1 MPETACVLGFD
12 YGTRRIG
19 VAVGDTLTRTAR
31 PLTTLSGHGGNPD
44 WKALQEL
51 LEEWRPHTLLVGL
64 PLQMDGTPQPMTR
77 AARRFANRLRERF
90 GLPVEHVDERLSSRE
105 AEQIL
110 DETIGPGRYDKGA
123 IDQLAAQL
131 ILQSWLDGIHEQS
144 S

>member
-1 MPETACVLGFD
+1 MLGFD

-31 PLTTLSGHGGNPD
+31 PLTTLDASNGTPD
-44 WKALQEL
+44 WRALHRL
-51 LEEWRPHTLLVGL
+51 LEEWRPAILLVGL
-64 PLQMDGTPQPMTR
+64 PLHIDGNTQPMTG

-90 GLPVEHVDERLSSRE
+90 RLPVEQVDERLSSHE

-110 DETIGPGRYDKGA
+110 DETVGPGRYDKGM
-123 IDQLAAQL
+123 IDRLAAQL
-131 ILQSWLDGIHEQS
+131 ILQSWLDRTHERS

>member
-1 MPETACVLGFD
+1 MLENGCVLGFD

-31 PLTTLSGHGGNPD
+31 PLTTIASRNGRPD
-44 WKALQEL
+44 WEAVQKV

-64 PLQMDGTPQPMTR
+64 PLHMDGAPQPMTS

-90 GLPVEHVDERLSSRE
+90 RLPVEHVDERLSSRE

-110 DETIGPGRYDKGA
+110 DETVGRGRYDRET

-144 S
+144 R

>member
-1 MPETACVLGFD
+1 MPESGCVLGFD

-31 PLTTLSGHGGNPD
+31 PLTTIASRNGRPD
-44 WKALQEL
+44 WEAMRKV
-51 LEEWRPHTLLVGL
+51 LEEWRPHTLLVGV
-64 PLQMDGTPQPMTR
+64 PLHMDGAPQPMTG

-90 GLPVEHVDERLSSRE
+90 RLPVEHVDERLSSRE

-110 DETIGPGRYDKGA
+110 DETVGRGRYDRET
-123 IDQLAAQL
+123 IDRLAAQL

-144 S
+144 R